1 MIEEIYK
8 KLVIV
13 YNYLKD
19 IKVFYMWLNDDEKM
33 VVVMDVLVLK
43 VGLGCGVVVCECD
56 WWELD
61 V

>member
-1 MIEEIYK
+1 M
-8 KLVIV
+8 